1 MTATEFKNIIL
12 PRYGIMLNM
21 ANYILKDKDMAYD
34 AVQDVMKQLWEH
46 HGELA
51 VPSNPSSYVLRCVR
65 NRCIDILK
73 QQRDVTSIDESD
85 FQSSDD
91 ENDELYM
98 ERLGAIDESISKLK
112 EPSKSVLL
120 LNLKNVP
127 IAEISALTGLSE
139 VNIRQILSR
148 TRRRLKNIIEQT
160 KKRI

>member
-1 MTATEFKNIIL
+1 
-12 PRYGIMLNM
+12 M

-51 VPSNPSSYVLRCVR
+51 VPRNPSSYVLRCVR

-73 QQRDVTSIDESD
+73 QQRDVTGIDESD

-98 ERLGAIDESISKLK
+98 ERLGAIEESISKLK

-120 LNLKNVP
+120 LNLKSVP

-148 TRRRLKNIIEQT
+148 TRRRLKTIIEQT
-160 KKRI
+160 KKRYEI